1 MSDELR
7 HQQQAAS
14 IEQKINELV
23 QQSRV
28 LEAYLNDN
36 ISRQATVTRLLE
48 EARLASNAIENVP
61 TDSEIESFMPV
72 GIGVYI
78 KALVP
83 PVKKLLINIGADV
96 TIEKSKEDSI
106 NYIES
111 KIKEFEV
118 ALRQLV
124 SQKEQISMRMEQIQ
138 AQVNQMLQKGASVT
152 GTTSDS
158 SQSSHHN
165 QQRSR
170 DAGHPDHRPHR
181 ARARVRPREGA
192 GGGMRRI
199 SRQTLRAASGG
210 GRGTAVPRA
219 RQWVVTHPRES

>member
-1 MSDELR
+1 MTDELR
-7 HQQQAAS
+7 NQQQAAS

-28 LEAYLNDN
+28 LEAYMNDN
-36 ISRQATVTRLLE
+36 ISREATVTRLLE
-48 EARLASNAIENVP
+48 EARLASNAIQNVP
-61 TDSEIESFMPV
+61 TDSEVESFMPV

-96 TIEKSKEDSI
+96 TIEKNKEDAI

-118 ALRQLV
+118 AIRQLV

-138 AQVNQMLQKGASVT
+138 RQVNQMLQKGGSAT
-152 GTTSDS
+152 GTSGEG
-158 SQSSHHN
+158 SQASHHT
-165 QQRSR
+165 QQRSQ
-170 DAGHPDHRPHR
+170 DAGQQH
-181 ARARVRPREGA
+181 
-192 GGGMRRI
+192 
-199 SRQTLRAASGG
+199 
-210 GRGTAVPRA
+210 
-219 RQWVVTHPRES
+219 TH

>member
-1 MSDELR
+1 MTDELR
-7 HQQQAAS
+7 NQQQAAS

-28 LEAYLNDN
+28 LEAYMNDN
-36 ISRQATVTRLLE
+36 ISREATVTRLLE
-48 EARLASNAIENVP
+48 EARLASNAIQNVP
-61 TDSEIESFMPV
+61 TDSEVESFMPV

-96 TIEKSKEDSI
+96 TIEKSKEDTI

-138 AQVNQMLQKGASVT
+138 RQVNQMLQKGGSSST
-152 GTTSDS
+152 GTSGDG
-158 SQSSHHN
+158 SQASHHT

-170 DAGHPDHRPHR
+170 DTGQEH
-181 ARARVRPREGA
+181 
-192 GGGMRRI
+192 
-199 SRQTLRAASGG
+199 
-210 GRGTAVPRA
+210 
-219 RQWVVTHPRES
+219 TH